1 MENIFSIFFK
11 KNFFEF
17 SKSFFGTQKL
27 KLEKNM
33 NINIDAENCQESS
46 FDVFEMNWKHY
57 DSKKHE
63 IKTHVTAASA
73 VTIAPHCLQTVIL
86 YKSLRIRLDALSKG
100 L

>member
-1 MENIFSIFFK
+1 MQISYLDPKFDEESI
-11 KNFFEF
+11 
-17 SKSFFGTQKL
+17 
-27 KLEKNM
+27 
-33 NINIDAENCQESS
+33 

-73 VTIAPHCLQTVIL
+73 VTAHCLQTVIL

-100 L
+100 LGSQKSVFLKKS